1 MSLKKIVYA
10 SAIALALTASN
21 AHAFASDCGDS
32 LWKFSAI
39 EALTCVF
46 SVSGKPH
53 LPGLTL
59 PGRNRVPAAAGTFL
73 LWAPC
78 CQRRLQD
85 TPRYTPKPSPGVE
98 RAASSPLSS

>member
-21 AHAFASDCGDS
+21 AHAFASDCSDS

-46 SVSGKPH
+46 SGQ
-53 LPGLTL
+53 
-59 PGRNRVPAAAGTFL
+59 
-73 LWAPC
+73 W
-78 CQRRLQD
+78 
-85 TPRYTPKPSPGVE
+85 
-98 RAASSPLSS
+98 

>member
-1 MSLKKIVYA
+1 MPGAARAYSPQQPPPFRTAPTRTCGFITRSFPMSLKKIVYA

-46 SVSGKPH
+46 SGQ
-53 LPGLTL
+53 
-59 PGRNRVPAAAGTFL
+59 
-73 LWAPC
+73 W
-78 CQRRLQD
+78 
-85 TPRYTPKPSPGVE
+85 
-98 RAASSPLSS
+98 